1 MAVQLSRRSRL
12 AGSVC
17 QCSKCRNSP
26 GSQAS
31 LADGRANFEPPE
43 RTHVELPPRQQAPRC
58 TVTVSKA
65 LGQLQVHGREQEE
78 GRSGT
83 LAMSRQIPPAQ
94 SSKEQVAK
102 GN

>member
-1 MAVQLSRRSRL
+1 M
-12 AGSVC
+12 
-17 QCSKCRNSP
+17 
-26 GSQAS
+26 
-31 LADGRANFEPPE
+31 
-43 RTHVELPPRQQAPRC
+43 VELPPRQQAPRC

-94 SSKEQVAK
+94 SSKEQWVPPRAPPK
-102 GN
+102 SSVQSSLKYEGAMGPLGALATMALNALLDILVMS